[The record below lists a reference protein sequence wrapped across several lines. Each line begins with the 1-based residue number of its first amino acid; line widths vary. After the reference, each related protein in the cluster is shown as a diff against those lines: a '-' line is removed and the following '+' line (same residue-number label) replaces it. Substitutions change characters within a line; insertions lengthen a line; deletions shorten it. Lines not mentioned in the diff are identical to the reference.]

1 MYAQTIII
9 GNLGRDP
16 EPVTTKS
23 GASMCRL
30 NVATSRSRK
39 VGDAWED
46 QTTWYRVTIFGKQA
60 DSCMQYL
67 SKGRQVM
74 VSGHI
79 ETSSYEKEGQTHYS
93 WELVARDV
101 KFLGGK
107 QSSEP
112 APYEAPKYD
121 AIPF

>member
-1 MYAQTIII
+1 MYQQVTII

-23 GASMCRL
+23 GTSMARL
-30 NVATSRSRK
+30 SVATSRHSGSGENR
-39 VGDAWED
+39 EE
-46 QTTWYRVTIFGKQA
+46 QTTWFRVTVFGKTA
-60 DSCMQYL
+60 DACMRFL
-67 SKGRQVM
+67 TKGRQVM

-93 WELVARDV
+93 WELIGREV

-107 QSSEP
+107 QDAAP
-112 APYEAPKYD
+112 APYEAPKDD